1 MTAHPPPVDDWDPT
15 HRDGGPDAHWT
26 TTNAGEAFP
35 GVVTPLSWTFVGD
48 AAEATLR
55 RPAHAVGALTA
66 RERDVP
72 TGDRSRFI
80 QAFYGRVA
88 MQVDYFAL
96 LGDRL
101 PGATGAEIV
110 ANTLG
115 RVPEGM
121 EFHPTRRRYPV
132 VAVRLPWCFVTTQ
145 RRIRTLG
152 ADMARWHADRLAVV
166 PAQGLAGAVETVL
179 EARRRFERA
188 AVLHGLVLFS
198 VVQPLY
204 AALTRLVEKA
214 GVGDVATLSGAFGVE
229 TSEMIADI
237 WDVSRGRLTVEAV
250 AAKHGFHGPLEG
262 ELSSRVWRED
272 DAPLRRMVTEYAD
285 RDESEDPRRR
295 ELARAAARVDT
306 ARRVL
311 DALPGWQRPAA
322 RLLLRAAAAGIPLR
336 GIGKVAFLQ
345 AIDVGRAAAR
355 HAGRLLVERGVL
367 READDVFHLTVDE
380 LGTPLTADVRDL
392 VERRRARRAEYLR
405 LTIPPG
411 WKGMPVPTPIGSG
424 ARVLRAGD
432 VVEGIGVSAGVVE
445 GVARVVLDPDFMDV
459 EPGEIL
465 VAPITDP
472 SWCSIMFLSRG
483 LVVDLGGALS
493 HAAIVARELG
503 IPCVVN
509 TEDGTR
515 AIRTGDLV
523 RVDGD
528 KGTVELLAPRRPTAG
543 LSP

>member
-1 MTAHPPPVDDWDPT
+1 MTEDRDPT
-15 HRDGGPDAHWT
+15 HRVSGPDAHWT

-35 GVVTPLSWTFVGD
+35 GVVTPLSWTFIGD

-55 RPAHAVGALTA
+55 WPAHAVGALTA
-66 RERDVP
+66 AERQVP
-72 TGDRSRFI
+72 SGDRPRFI
-80 QAFYGRVA
+80 QAFYGRIA

-101 PGATGAEIV
+101 PGSTGREIV

-145 RRIRTLG
+145 RRIRRLG
-152 ADMARWHADRLAVV
+152 ADMTRWRTDRLAAVGT
-166 PAQGLAGAVETVL
+166 QDLAGAVATFL
-179 EARRRFERA
+179 EARRQFERA

-204 AALTRLVEKA
+204 AALTQLVDKA

-229 TSEMIADI
+229 TSEMITDI
-237 WDVSRGRLTVEAV
+237 WDVSRGRGGIEAV

-262 ELSSRVWRED
+262 EMSSRVWRED
-272 DAPLRRMVTEYAD
+272 DAPLRRMVAEYAD
-285 RDESEDPRRR
+285 RDDSEDPRRR
-295 ELARAAARVDT
+295 EQDRVAARDDT

-311 DALPGWQRPAA
+311 GALPGPRRPGA
-322 RLLLRAAAAGIPLR
+322 RLLLRLAAAGIPLR

-345 AIDVGRAAAR
+345 TIDVARAAAR
-355 HAGRLLVERGVL
+355 RAGRLLVERGVL
-367 READDVFHLTVDE
+367 REVDDVFYLTVDE
-380 LGTPLTADVRDL
+380 LSAPVTADVQGV
-392 VERRRARRAEYLR
+392 VELRKARRAEYLQ
-405 LTIPPG
+405 LTIPPN
-411 WKGMPVPTPIGSG
+411 WKGMPVPTRIGAG
-424 ARVLRAGD
+424 ARVLRPGD
-432 VVEGIGVSAGVVE
+432 LVEGIGVSRGVVE
-445 GVARVVLDPDFMDV
+445 GIARVVLDPDFMDV

-465 VAPITDP
+465 IAPITDP
-472 SWCSIMFLSRG
+472 SWCSIMFLSKA

-509 TEDGTR
+509 TEDGTSV
-515 AIRTGDLV
+515 IKTGDHI

-528 KGTVELLAPRRPTAG
+528 KGTVELLSASDAERAGVAP
-543 LSP
+543 S